1 MRISK
6 LSSTSTTPY
15 NVFSIGRGTTSPAQV
30 CGQGTSSL
38 APAAASATHPS
49 YASHSPQPSPS
60 PAQMYMNPYIQPSP
74 DSYYQPFSPT
84 VQPIAPSPI
93 PSHDDKRWYQH
104 PVPKD
109 IILAPPGSMAFAR
122 VSTPP
127 SSPDALTPT
136 TMSFSSMSLSS
147 ASSTRSPAP
156 TYTTLSP
163 TMYSPELANSPPSS
177 SPISHGSGPSSPPLL
192 LQPQQAQQPHVQ
204 PQQPLQQVVS
214 RTSANSSNQAF
225 VYPTCR
231 SNARPSNHSPTSS
244 SFPKISLKSKKK
256 NKGSDTRSNGDGKGS
271 PKDEPTSGGRFRALL
286 KRSKKKRALTPII
299 SETPTPLT
307 PEPINITRQYS
318 PTIQTNESIESFTW
332 LKKQDQTLH
341 PYTAEAPYMQAYDP
355 PFLERQFT
363 RLLQRLSPRESPCFH
378 DYGRHPPR
386 MCWISGVARGPGPSK
401 PPHTGKPTAP
411 VLPGSI
417 SSTSRE
423 TNGVG
428 PEMPAPHR
436 TCGLLP
442 FPDKTFDLV
451 RMANLTLCI
460 PYSKW
465 EQVLGEVRRVMTI
478 NGRLELVDDQIMFP
492 YARPFSPSS
501 SPPPSRPPRLD
512 IPIPSSSFNVPRRK
526 EYDEDDYDLDD
537 ILGDDDS
544 DLEGETSSS
553 ATPTISGG
561 SDTSSRRS
569 TERVSST
576 KGSIPSSGSSN
587 GSKRHHPSTPWDLQ
601 AGSCQGLETVFENML
616 NERYHVHPRPSEFLL
631 DALKRIFGKRHTSLM
646 RSIHIELAPTEFVS
660 EDPIPMKQG
669 SGYGAMA
676 AAAAAANLSRGRVQD
691 ALSQCPGIVVWPS
704 TYIPIP
710 AQELQMHAC
719 KHIRTLLGCK
729 SALADY
735 VELRDNDAARVVDEE
750 FWDAMH
756 DYERFI
762 RQRFEGLARAPDTRL
777 DPSQGHA
784 RTESVE
790 TFDSAST
797 YQDSVLEYQS
807 MFRNRFDLGTAN
819 IEPAAEI
826 DSIRIASPTGVFQ
839 NYDGLH
845 FNRSSAVP
853 PYTPQELTHIR
864 TIRVYEAL
872 KLSDEALS

>member
-1 MRISK
+1 M
-6 LSSTSTTPY
+6 SSRSAG
-15 NVFSIGRGTTSPAQV
+15 GRRRQLKSAAKAHASSPQPPP
-30 CGQGTSSL
+30 
-38 APAAASATHPS
+38 APPTPS
-49 YASHSPQPSPS
+49 YASHSPQSSPGQG
-60 PAQMYMNPYIQPSP
+60 QMYTNPYIQPSP

-109 IILAPPGSMAFAR
+109 VILAPLVSARFTR

-163 TMYSPELANSPPSS
+163 TMYSPELASSPPSL
-177 SPISHGSGPSSPPLL
+177 SPKSYGSGPSSPPLL
-192 LQPQQAQQPHVQ
+192 LQPHQ
-204 PQQPLQQVVS
+204 PQQPQQSLQQVVS
-214 RTSANSSNQAF
+214 RASANSSNQAF

-231 SNARPSNHSPTSS
+231 SNARPTNSSPTTP
-244 SFPKISLKSKKK
+244 SFPKISLKSNKKK
-256 NKGSDTRSNGDGKGS
+256 GLDPRSNDEGKSSTKG
-271 PKDEPTSGGRFRALL
+271 EPAPGGRFRALL

-318 PTIQTNESIESFTW
+318 PTIQTNESIESFAW

-341 PYTAEAPYMQAYDP
+341 PYTSEAPYMQAYDP
-355 PFLERQFT
+355 PFLESDKQFT
-363 RLLQRLSPRESPCFH
+363 RLLQRLAPRGSPCFH
-378 DYGRHPPR
+378 DYGRHPPVHVLDLGCGTGTWALEAASHWKAHGTR
-386 MCWISGVARGPGPSK
+386 ITGFDLVDVARDEWGRARNVNATQNLRFVRGNFL
-401 PPHTGKPTAP
+401 TY
-411 VLPGSI
+411 
-417 SSTSRE
+417 R
-423 TNGVG
+423 
-428 PEMPAPHR
+428 
-436 TCGLLP
+436 LP

-501 SPPPSRPPRLD
+501 SPPPPRPPRLD

-526 EYDEDDYDLDD
+526 EYEEDEYNLDD
-537 ILGDDDS
+537 VLGDDDS
-544 DLEGETSSS
+544 DLDGETSSS
-553 ATPTISGG
+553 TTPTVSGG

-587 GSKRHHPSTPWDLQ
+587 GSKRHHPSTSWDLQ

-631 DALKRIFGKRHTSLM
+631 DVLKRIFGKRHTSLM
-646 RSIHIELAPTEFVS
+646 RSMHIELAPTEFVS
-660 EDPIPMKQG
+660 EDPIPIKQG

-735 VELRDNDAARVVDEE
+735 VELRDNDGARIVDEE

-756 DYERFI
+756 DYESFI

-790 TFDSAST
+790 TSDSAST

-807 MFRNRFDLGTAN
+807 MFRNRFDLGTEN

-845 FNRSSAVP
+845 FSRSSAVP

-864 TIRVYEAL
+864 TIRVFEAL

>member
-1 MRISK
+1 M
-6 LSSTSTTPY
+6 SSRSAG
-15 NVFSIGRGTTSPAQV
+15 GRRRQLKSAAKAQ
-30 CGQGTSSL
+30 
-38 APAAASATHPS
+38 AASPQPPAPPTPS
-49 YASHSPQPSPS
+49 YASHSPQPSPGQG
-60 PAQMYMNPYIQPSP
+60 QMYMNPYIQPSP

-109 IILAPPGSMAFAR
+109 IILAPPGSMAFTR

-163 TMYSPELANSPPSS
+163 TMYSPELANSPHSS
-177 SPISHGSGPSSPPLL
+177 SPISYGSGPSSPPLL
-192 LQPQQAQQPHVQ
+192 LQPQQPQPQ

-231 SNARPSNHSPTSS
+231 SNAHPSNHSPTAS

-256 NKGSDTRSNGDGKGS
+256 NKGSDSRSNDDGKS
-271 PKDEPTSGGRFRALL
+271 SRNDEPTSGGRFRALL

-318 PTIQTNESIESFTW
+318 PTIQTNESIESFAW

-341 PYTAEAPYMQAYDP
+341 PYTSEAPYMQAYDP

-378 DYGRHPPR
+378 DYGRHPPAHVLDLG
-386 MCWISGVARGPGPSK
+386 CG
-401 PPHTGKPTAP
+401 TGTWALEAASHWKAHGTRIT
-411 VLPGSI
+411 G
-417 SSTSRE
+417 
-423 TNGVG
+423 
-428 PEMPAPHR
+428 
-436 TCGLLP
+436 
-442 FPDKTFDLV
+442 FDLV
-451 RMANLTLCI
+451 DIARDEWGRARDANATQNLRFVRGNF
-460 PYSKW
+460 KW
-465 EQVLGEVRRVMTI
+465 EQVLSEVRRVMTI

-526 EYDEDDYDLDD
+526 EYEEDDYDLDD

-631 DALKRIFGKRHTSLM
+631 DVLKRIFGKRHTSLM
-646 RSIHIELAPTEFVS
+646 RSMHIELAPTEFVS

-719 KHIRTLLGCK
+719 KHIRALLGCK

-735 VELRDNDAARVVDEE
+735 VELRDNDGARVVDEE

-756 DYERFI
+756 DYESFI

-790 TFDSAST
+790 TSDSAST

-807 MFRNRFDLGTAN
+807 YVTSLPFGSIIAADADLCLFVLSSFVTFRMFRNRFDLGTEN
-819 IEPAAEI
+819 IEPAAEM

-864 TIRVYEAL
+864 TIRVFEAL